1 MDRMFS
7 LGEKKNWLSL
17 IKHVSDSSFM
27 TRIMNYNHSE
37 GDGIHPAGPYNVN
50 RFLPIRNEV
59 YKGEGSYN
67 RRLPIV
73 IPHATLVAGQQT
85 YASSYYS
92 SADTAAGIAISG
104 DVPVGF
110 DALGNAIKAK
120 TDDSFRML
128 GNGGSTLLTV
138 ANGGVDVTDKYG
150 TLDVNHGT
158 LKYTG
163 VAAAAGD
170 TFARPKNLPI
180 GIAMNSVH
188 QDDVGR
194 VQGFTNKIVMLDQIS
209 TDWFIKI
216 PGILIDRAK
225 AALTAEGVTGYG
237 SLPAN
242 VAAFAPGAA
251 VGFEA
256 NVTSAYNELT
266 RLFAFYYADE
276 ADLIYGSFVKPDQ
289 NGQFVAQYAAADAY
303 GATAAKTIQ
312 TVGKTYEFDTKW
324 PKDNNDLRV
333 TFTDTKVTG
342 TDTYGYPTELYIFA
356 GLFLQNSGIASTDVD
371 AGIKAM
377 FKHGAIGRIRIN
389 LHVS

>member
-1 MDRMFS
+1 MFS
-7 LGEKKNWLSL
+7 FGEKKNWLSL
-17 IKHVSDSSFM
+17 IKRIQDTAFM

-85 YASSYYS
+85 YLSSFYVS
-92 SADTAAGIAISG
+92 GDTAAGIGVSG

-128 GNGGSTLLTV
+128 GLGGSTLLTV
-138 ANGGVDVTDKYG
+138 ANGGVQVTDTYG

-158 LKYTG
+158 IS
-163 VAAAAGD
+163 VAGAVVASGN
-170 TFARPKNLPI
+170 TFVRPANLPI
-180 GIAMNSVH
+180 GIAMNTVH

-194 VQGFTNKIVMLDQIS
+194 VQGFTNKIVLLDQIS

-216 PGILIDRAK
+216 PGIAIDRAK
-225 AALTAEGVTGYG
+225 AAVDAAGI
-237 SLPAN
+237 SNSIAAN
-242 VAAFAPGAA
+242 AAAFAPGAS
-251 VGFEA
+251 VGFTA
-256 NVTSAYNELT
+256 NSTGDAYTELT
-266 RLFAFYYADE
+266 RLFAFFYADA
-276 ADLIYGSFVKPDQ
+276 ADLVYGAFVKPDQ
-289 NGQFVAQYAAADAY
+289 NGQFIPQETGGSIY
-303 GATAAKTIQ
+303 TASKTVQ
-312 TVGKTYEFDTKW
+312 TVGKLYEFDTKW

-342 TDTYGYPTELYIFA
+342 TDTYGFPTELYIFA
-356 GLFLQNSGIASTDVD
+356 GLFLSNSGVAAADVD

-377 FKHGAIGRIRIN
+377 FAAVAIGRQRIN
-389 LHVS
+389 IHVS

>member
-1 MDRMFS
+1 MFS

-17 IKHVSDSSFM
+17 IKKISDTAFM

-67 RRLPIV
+67 RRLPVV

-85 YASSYYS
+85 YASAFYNASG
-92 SADTAAGIAISG
+92 DTAAGIGISG

-120 TDDSFRML
+120 TDDAFRML
-128 GNGGSTLLTV
+128 GQGGSTLLTV
-138 ANGGVDVTDKYG
+138 ANGGVSVTDKYG
-150 TLDVNHGT
+150 ALDVNHGT
-158 LKYTG
+158 VKVNGAL
-163 VAAAAGD
+163 AAAGD
-170 TFARPKNLPI
+170 TFVRPANLPI

-194 VQGFTNKIVMLDQIS
+194 VQGFTNKIVLLDQIV

-216 PGILIDRAK
+216 PGIVVDRAA
-225 AALTAEGVTGYG
+225 AALTAAGITH
-237 SLPAN
+237 SL
-242 VAAFAPGAA
+242 VDAATLAPSAG

-256 NVTSAYNELT
+256 SVTSAYNELT
-266 RLFAFYYADE
+266 RLFSFFYCDA
-276 ADLIYGSFVKPDQ
+276 ADLVYGAFVKSDA
-289 NGQFVAQYAAADAY
+289 NGQFVPQYTGGSIY
-303 GATAAKTIQ
+303 TGSKTIQ
-312 TVGKTYEFDTKW
+312 TVGKLYEFDSKW
-324 PKDNNDLRV
+324 PKDNADLRV

-342 TDTYGYPTELYIFA
+342 TDTYGFPTELYIFA
-356 GLFLQNSGIASTDVD
+356 GLLLQNSGTPANEVD

-377 FKHGAIGRIRIN
+377 FAAGAIGRQRIN

>member
-7 LGEKKNWLSL
+7 FGEKKNWLSL
-17 IKHVSDSSFM
+17 IKRLPDSVFM
-27 TRIMNYNHSE
+27 TRVMNYNHSE
-37 GDGIHPAGPYNVN
+37 GDGIHPAGPYNVS

-73 IPHATLVAGQQT
+73 IPHATLVSGLQT

-92 SADTAAGIAISG
+92 SADTAAGIGISG

-110 DALGNAIKAK
+110 DALGNAITAK

-138 ANGGVDVTDKYG
+138 ANGGADVTDTYG
-150 TLDVNHGT
+150 TLDVNYGT
-158 LKYTG
+158 IK
-163 VAAAAGD
+163 VAGTVVAAGD
-170 TFARPKNLPI
+170 TFVRPKNLPI

-194 VQGFTNKIVMLDQIS
+194 VQGFTNKIVLLDQIS

-216 PGILIDRAK
+216 PGLLIDRAK
-225 AALTAEGVTGYG
+225 AAVDAAGISN

-242 VAAFAPGAA
+242 VAAFAPGAST
-251 VGFEA
+251 GFTGNA
-256 NVTSAYNELT
+256 SSNAYVELT
-266 RLFAFYYADE
+266 KLFAFYYANQ

-289 NGQFVAQYAAADAY
+289 NGQFIPQYGYANAY
-303 GATAAKTIQ
+303 GSAAYKTIQ

-324 PKDNNDLRV
+324 PKDNADLRV

-342 TDTYGYPTELYIFA
+342 TDTYGFPTELYIFA
-356 GLFLQNSGIASTDVD
+356 GLFLSNNGVAAGDVD

-377 FKHGAIGRIRIN
+377 FSSGSIGRIRIN